1 MLAFHKAAIRLHKQY
16 RVLTGG
22 SLLFLHGD
30 YNILSY
36 ARFDSQ
42 EQMVVVFNNNEDTKV
57 LSFQVW
63 MAEIGRSAWL
73 RRIFFTDENGFD
85 QSQEIL
91 VPVEFGEITISMPA
105 FSAAVFRAEI

>member
-1 MLAFHKAAIRLHKQY
+1 M
-16 RVLTGG
+16 
-22 SLLFLHGD
+22 FLHGD

-42 EQMVVVFNNNEDTKV
+42 EQMVIVFNNNDDTRV
-57 LSFQVW
+57 ITFQVW
-63 MAEIGRSAWL
+63 MAQIDHSAWL

-91 VPVEFGEITISMPA
+91 VPVEFGGITISLPA
-105 FSAAVFRAEI
+105 FSAAVYRAET